1 MKTLFRFVML
11 IAVLGGFCS
20 CEEDHS
26 YTDDTPN
33 KIVYSQVAGTW
44 QLTQWN
50 NSEIRDGLYFYVILH
65 SKGHTFEIYQNF
77 DSGKSRRLTG
87 IYTLEYDENEGN
99 TITGLYDHASGF
111 WNHIYRIDRFTEESM
126 TWIVKDDLSD
136 ISVYTRCEAVPDDI
150 LNGTRAAL

>member
-1 MKTLFRFVML
+1 MEQFGNQGRAIFLRDIEQQGTYVRDLSEFRQRKVP
-11 IAVLGGFCS
+11 AP
-20 CEEDHS
+20 H
-26 YTDDTPN
+26 
-33 KIVYSQVAGTW
+33 
-44 QLTQWN
+44 
-50 NSEIRDGLYFYVILH
+50 
-65 SKGHTFEIYQNF
+65 
-77 DSGKSRRLTG
+77 G